1 MKKLATMFIL
11 TFATIGIGFAGPV
24 STGPVPVTP
33 PTIATPP
40 PESLP
45 IGSKAML
52 RAYAFEQVCGSSIS
66 IWSEATM
73 WSSNSVTNVYFHP
86 EVAPS
91 LDDAMQAIMF
101 NQFRFKVSDKT
112 KPLNI
117 YAELHNKDGTAL
129 FSGNVNAS
137 ISESGQILCSTGVKM
152 KLDSFVPI
160 YVGPNVSGASI
171 RLNNGEWDSLTV
183 WNGYLYFRSDYT
195 EQDGTLILNYNEGN
209 TFQQIPYSLRTGDQV
224 PLVAVSGNVDAY
236 VQDFQSFLDK
246 GMLASATLYANVNG
260 FVGDD
265 HEAPV
270 VSINITSTRSV
281 KFYCTI
287 RQAGTN
293 TVLERP
299 QYGWLYKKGSD
310 SEMPVSLLPGQW
322 SQAMTLDPGE
332 WFFYPETSL
341 FETPAPVNTGGGKG

>member
-1 MKKLATMFIL
+1 MKKLAMMFIL
-11 TFATIGIGFAGPV
+11 TFATIGIGFTGPV
-24 STGPVPVTP
+24 STDSVHATT

-40 PESLP
+40 PETLP

-66 IWSEATM
+66 IWSEEMM
-73 WSSNSVTNVYFHP
+73 WSSDSVTNVYFHP

-101 NQFRFKVSDKT
+101 NHFNFKVSDKT
-112 KPLNI
+112 KPLSV
-117 YAELHNKDGTAL
+117 YAELHNKDGMAL

-137 ISESGQILCSTGVKM
+137 ISNSGQILCPTGVKM
-152 KLDSFVPI
+152 KMNPFVVI
-160 YVGPNVSGASI
+160 EVGENVQGASI

-195 EQDGTLILNYNEGN
+195 EQDGTLILNYNDGN
-209 TFQQIPYSLRTGDQV
+209 TFQQIPYSLRAGDQV

-236 VQDFQSFLDK
+236 VQDFQSFIDN
-246 GMLASATLYANVNG
+246 GMIASAILYANVNG

-270 VSINITSTRSV
+270 ASITITSTRPV
-281 KFYCTI
+281 KFYCVI

-299 QYGWLYKKGSD
+299 QYGWLYKKGSS

-341 FETPAPVNTGGGKG
+341 FDSPPPVIIGGKG